1 MEIVPL
7 TKDDTTSPSL
17 PKKNEKSIEVKN
29 DCNYRSNSSPLETDF
44 DEVKKD
50 EVYSDFDEY
59 EDNEYL
65 SLLEASSTDEEGGHT
80 VSSGVTFP
88 TGILSR
94 LSHTNCTI
102 PITTA
107 RTKKILKRI
116 LFTSVAIIAIIL
128 IIDHIRSPAEKRL
141 IRVSDIRSFLLKQI
155 KDRPFFGLCIFII
168 AYGFTIVVLIPSAP
182 LTVGV
187 GYVCKESFGWVI
199 GLFLGVSSSM
209 LGSMLGSVLCFVIA
223 RYLMRDA
230 VRNWARKKYPIFDAL
245 DLGKFLVDFTHF
257 KNRSIRHFVRV

>member
-80 VSSGVTFP
+80 VTSGVTFP

-102 PITTA
+102 PKTTA
-107 RTKKILKRI
+107 
-116 LFTSVAIIAIIL
+116 
-128 IIDHIRSPAEKRL
+128 
-141 IRVSDIRSFLLKQI
+141 
-155 KDRPFFGLCIFII
+155 
-168 AYGFTIVVLIPSAP
+168 
-182 LTVGV
+182 
-187 GYVCKESFGWVI
+187 
-199 GLFLGVSSSM
+199 
-209 LGSMLGSVLCFVIA
+209 
-223 RYLMRDA
+223 
-230 VRNWARKKYPIFDAL
+230 
-245 DLGKFLVDFTHF
+245 
-257 KNRSIRHFVRV
+257 